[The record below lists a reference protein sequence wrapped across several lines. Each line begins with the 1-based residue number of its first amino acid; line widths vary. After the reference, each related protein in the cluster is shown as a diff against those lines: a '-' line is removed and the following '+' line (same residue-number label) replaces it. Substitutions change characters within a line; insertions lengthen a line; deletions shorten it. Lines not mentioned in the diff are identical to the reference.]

1 MKKPTSADAVKSQS
15 EFHRRLQSGRIA
27 PLYLFEGAERYL
39 RDQALKKLLE
49 VAVDAAARDFNFARI
64 SVAQG
69 NLDDALAMARQFP
82 MISARRIVVV
92 TGFEAVSDDKQLDA
106 LKDYLR
112 APSETTALVFVSDAM
127 DNRRNIAT
135 MLRKACEVVSFDPLD
150 EREAAPQWIRD
161 YVARAGR
168 FIEPQAA
175 AYLVGMVGVNLTR
188 LSAELD
194 KLINYV
200 GGKGRIGKPEIDE
213 LVLNSRERSNFEL
226 TDAILDGDRRRA
238 LNLLDRIYA
247 NASERPETLSLMILG
262 AIASNYRKML
272 AAKELMRRNA
282 PNAEVARVQVGT
294 NDPNGQTRPFTLAW
308 TPDGREI
315 IVANYRSNNVSIV
328 DLRRALAHDPHAEV
342 ARIAVVRPPESDGTI
357 LPSNPKGT
365 AVTATGRFAVVSGGP
380 RLAPDAPPSGTV
392 WVIDLRSR
400 AVVATVTGVG
410 NDPYGLTILEGDEN

>member
-1 MKKPTSADAVKSQS
+1 MKKPTSANAVKSQS

-39 RDQALKKLLE
+39 RDQELKKLLE

-92 TGFEAVSDDKQLDA
+92 TGFEAISDDKQLDA

-161 YVARAGR
+161 YVARADR

-200 GGKGRIGKPEIDE
+200 GEKGRIGKPEIDE

-238 LNLLDRIYA
+238 NIARDRPHLRDRRRAQNLARHAAPA
-247 NASERPETLSLMILG
+247 NRSL
-262 AIASNYRKML
+262 
-272 AAKELMRRNA
+272 
-282 PNAEVARVQVGT
+282 
-294 NDPNGQTRPFTLAW
+294 
-308 TPDGREI
+308 
-315 IVANYRSNNVSIV
+315 
-328 DLRRALAHDPHAEV
+328 DLR
-342 ARIAVVRPPESDGTI
+342 T
-357 LPSNPKGT
+357 LPT
-365 AVTATGRFAVVSGGP
+365 C
-380 RLAPDAPPSGTV
+380 
-392 WVIDLRSR
+392 RSR
-400 AVVATVTGVG
+400 IE
-410 NDPYGLTILEGDEN
+410 D

>member
-1 MKKPTSADAVKSQS
+1 MKKPTSANAVKSQS

-39 RDQALKKLLE
+39 RDQELKKLLE

-92 TGFEAVSDDKQLDA
+92 TGFEAISDDKQLDA

-161 YVARAGR
+161 YVARADR

-200 GGKGRIGKPEIDE
+200 GEKGRIGKPEIDE

-272 AAKELMRRNA
+272 AAKELMSRNA
-282 PNAEVARVQVGT
+282 PNAEVAKAVGMSPYIVTRLNERVRKIDAVRILRGIARISETDVALKTSLATPRLQIEVLICELCPGFGGHPAERRAGT
-294 NDPNGQTRPFTLAW
+294 VDARQQSSDFGQQCVRFF
-308 TPDGREI
+308 DGKEFHR
-315 IVANYRSNNVSIV
+315 VSIWK
-328 DLRRALAHDPHAEV
+328 
-342 ARIAVVRPPESDGTI
+342 VVR
-357 LPSNPKGT
+357 K
-365 AVTATGRFAVVSGGP
+365 
-380 RLAPDAPPSGTV
+380 TV
-392 WVIDLRSR
+392 CLM
-400 AVVATVTGVG
+400 
-410 NDPYGLTILEGDEN
+410 

>member
-1 MKKPTSADAVKSQS
+1 MKRQNSQDAIKSQS
-15 EFHRRLQSGRIA
+15 EFHRKLQGGQIA
-27 PLYLFEGAERYL
+27 PLYLFEGPERYL

-49 VAVDAAARDFNFARI
+49 VAVEESARDFNFARI

-69 NLDDALAMARQFP
+69 NLDDALALARQFP
-82 MISARRIVVV
+82 MISARRMVVV
-92 TGFEAVSDDKQLDA
+92 TGFESISDDKQQEA

-112 APSETTALVFVSDAM
+112 APAETTALVFVSDAL

-175 AYLVGMVGVNLTR
+175 AYLVGMVGVDLMR

-194 KLINYV
+194 KLINYA
-200 GGKGRIGKPEIDE
+200 GKEGRIGKPEIDE
-213 LVLNSRERSNFEL
+213 LVIDSREHSNFEL

-262 AIASNYRKML
+262 AIGSNYRKML

-282 PNAEVARVQVGT
+282 PNAEVAKAVGMS
-294 NDPNGQTRPFTLAW
+294 PFFVTKLNERARKI
-308 TPDGREI
+308 DAARI
-315 IVANYRSNNVSIV
+315 
-328 DLRRALAHDPHAEV
+328 LRGI
-342 ARIAVVRPPESDGTI
+342 ARIAETDVALKTS
-357 LPSNPKGT
+357 L
-365 AVTATGRFAVVSGGP
+365 ATP
-380 RLAPDAPPSGTV
+380 RLQIEVLICELCP
-392 WVIDLRSR
+392 
-400 AVVATVTGVG
+400 
-410 NDPYGLTILEGDEN
+410 